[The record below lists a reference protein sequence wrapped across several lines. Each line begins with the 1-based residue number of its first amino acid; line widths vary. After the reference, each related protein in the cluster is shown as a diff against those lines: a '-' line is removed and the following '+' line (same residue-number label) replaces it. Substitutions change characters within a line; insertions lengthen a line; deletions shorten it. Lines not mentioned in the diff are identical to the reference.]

1 MLCTPR
7 LRSRVGHFMCK
18 VIKMYRRRTADYGRG
33 RNSAKTAR
41 FILIFAL
48 LLSLSFSKANAQQQL
63 FFSQPLTSPWQFET
77 VSTLNLTPAAHDN
90 NVYLPLAAG
99 ELVALFAATGEFRW
113 KSEMGGTV
121 SAAPVADERGVYV
134 ATEAAEAADGTTFYR
149 ATGALRLLSQK
160 SGVTLWMHTL
170 PRPFCGA
177 LAANATTIFGGTA
190 DGRIYA
196 FSKDTGEIKWQAQFA
211 ASFASQPVL
220 REGRLYIG
228 NEDGTL
234 LVLDEQTGQTLRRY
248 QTHGAVRGP
257 VALADTLLCFGSAD
271 GYVHAIE
278 ETTGKLRW
286 RVRTGAGVQSVAAT
300 ANGLIVA
307 SLDNFVYLLSYRR
320 GERVWKRLLAG
331 RIAAQPLTNADSAL
345 FVPLGGD
352 ACVVLALHD
361 GKTLNSL
368 EVGTD
373 GNTAA
378 SPIIAANVLLITTR
392 HGLMAFTPPAHTAQ
406 QQRR

>member
-1 MLCTPR
+1 MLTTLGRHSC
-7 LRSRVGHFMCK
+7 VGHFMCK
-18 VIKMYRRRTADYGRG
+18 LRKMYSCRADSCGAG
-33 RNSAKTAR
+33 WNHAR
-41 FILIFAL
+41 LALLIFIISTLAL
-48 LLSLSFSKANAQQQL
+48 LPYPAVSARQQ
-63 FFSQPLTSPWQFET
+63 FIFSQPLTSPWQYATAGT
-77 VSTLNLTPAAHDN
+77 VNLTPAAHDTS
-90 NVYLPLAAG
+90 VYLPLVGG
-99 ELVALFAATGEFRW
+99 ELVALHAANGQLRW

-134 ATEAAEAADGTTFYR
+134 ATEAADADGGATFYR
-149 ATGALRLLSQK
+149 ATGTIRLLSQK

-170 PRPFCGA
+170 PRPFRGA
-177 LAANATTIFGGTA
+177 LTASATTIFGGTA

-196 FSKDTGEIKWQAQFA
+196 FSKETGELRWLAQFA

-220 REGRLYIG
+220 RDGHLYIG
-228 NEDGTL
+228 NEDGAL
-234 LVLDEQTGQTLRRY
+234 LVLAEQTGQLLRRY
-248 QTHGAVRGP
+248 QTRGAVRGP
-257 VALADTLLCFGSAD
+257 VALANQLILFGSAD
-271 GYVHAIE
+271 GYVYAID
-278 ETTGKLRW
+278 ETTGRLRW
-286 RVRTGAGVQSVAAT
+286 RMRTGAGVQSVAAT

-331 RIAAQPLTNADSAL
+331 RIAAQPLTSADSAL

-368 EVGTD
+368 EVGAD

-392 HGLMAFTPPAHTAQ
+392 HGLMAFAPPAITAQ